1 MNKIALL
8 TDSCADIP
16 KDLKEKYDIYVVP
29 LKIRFGDE
37 EYLDGVTITPDEVY
51 ERQKTE
57 LPKTSLPDGAWIEDT
72 FDKIKNNGYEKVIA
86 VHLSGGISGTFNL
99 VRLLAADYE
108 GLEISVFDSISG
120 SLGIGL
126 IVLQLAKYIEKGYTY
141 EKLVEITPKLI
152 QNTTVFFCVDTLEFL
167 QKGGRI
173 GKISAMA
180 GTLLQIKPILTFAPD
195 GQLTSAEKVR
205 GRKLALEKMAQKIEK
220 LYSGNGAYNIA
231 VANGGCVEEMNTLKD
246 RILGSLCEPQFV
258 FESEID
264 CTLASYV
271 GPNLLGIGLQILPE

>member
-16 KDLKEKYDIYVVP
+16 QDLKEKYDIYVVP

-246 RILGSLCEPQFV
+246 RILASLCEPQFV

>member
-16 KDLKEKYDIYVVP
+16 NDLKEKYDIYVVP

-37 EYLDGVTITPDEVY
+37 EYLDGVTITPNEVY

-126 IVLQLAKYIEKGYTY
+126 IVLQLAKYIENGYTY

-180 GTLLQIKPILTFAPD
+180 GTLLQIKPILTFASD

-205 GRKLALEKMAQKIEK
+205 GRKLALEKMAQKIEQ
-220 LYSGNGAYNIA
+220 LYSGEGAYNIA
-231 VANGGCVEEMNTLKD
+231 VANGGCIEEMNALKN
-246 RILGSLCEPQFV
+246 RILDSLSNPQFV

>member
-16 KDLKEKYDIYVVP
+16 KNLKEKYDIYVVP

-246 RILGSLCEPQFV
+246 RILASLCEPQFV

>member
-1 MNKIALL
+1 MSKIALL

-16 KDLKEKYDIYVVP
+16 QHLIEKYNIYVVP

-37 EYLDGVTITPDEVY
+37 EYLDGVNITPNEVY
-51 ERQKTE
+51 RRQKNE

-72 FDKIKNNGYEKVIA
+72 FDKIKNDGYEKVIA

-99 VRLLAADYE
+99 VRLLADDYS
-108 GLEISVFDSISG
+108 GLEISVFDSVSG
-120 SLGIGL
+120 SIGIGL
-126 IVLQLAKYIEKGYTY
+126 IVLQLAKYIEKGYNY
-141 EKLVEITPKLI
+141 EKLVQLTPELI
-152 QNTTVFFCVDTLEFL
+152 KNTTVFFCVDTLEFL

-220 LYSGNGAYNIA
+220 LYSGNGAYNIS
-231 VANGGCVEEMNTLKD
+231 VANGDCIDEMNSLKD
-246 RILGSLCEPQFV
+246 RILQSLSNPQFM
-258 FESEID
+258 FEGEID

-271 GPNLLGIGLQILPE
+271 GPHLLGIGIQVLPE